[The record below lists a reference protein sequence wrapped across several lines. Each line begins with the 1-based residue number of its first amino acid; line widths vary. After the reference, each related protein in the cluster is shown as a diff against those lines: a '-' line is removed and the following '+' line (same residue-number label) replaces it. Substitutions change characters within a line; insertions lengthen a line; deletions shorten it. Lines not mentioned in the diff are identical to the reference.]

1 MKRLT
6 IGVGII
12 VGLIAIVLAL
22 LVYQR
27 AWTKVSQSAEGL
39 QVWENRLSGKRVLC
53 SPAWNPRCQ
62 TEGTKA
68 RYPSID

>member
-6 IGVGII
+6 MGLGII
-12 VGLIAIVLAL
+12 VGLIAIVLAV

-39 QVWENRLSGKRVLC
+39 QVWENRLSGKRMRC

-62 TEGTKA
+62 TEGTEV
-68 RYPSID
+68 RYPSLE